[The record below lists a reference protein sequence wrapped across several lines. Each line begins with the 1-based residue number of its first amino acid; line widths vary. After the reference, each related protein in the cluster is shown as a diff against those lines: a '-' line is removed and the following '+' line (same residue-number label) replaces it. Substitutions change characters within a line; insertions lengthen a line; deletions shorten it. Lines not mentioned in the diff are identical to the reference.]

1 MVVTPI
7 DNLRNQ
13 LNRFYEIIDGNYRKL
28 SNPQIGRDA
37 AIQHQNWREAEAGFE
52 HRKDNRKPL
61 STKAAHLIDP
71 IDRRA
76 PTTGWHQFSTS
87 RMIPVS
93 QDSRYYARTSSPINS
108 RDCFAT
114 NVPTRFVTPSQER
127 FSDSRF
133 VKPSQERFS
142 DSRFVTPSQERFS
155 DSRFVTPSQERFS
168 DSRFVTPSH
177 KRFSDSRFVTPS
189 QEHISDSR
197 FVTPSQEH
205 ISDSRFLPSNS
216 AYHHAQRGH
225 TRKYYSSSGRLGGWR
240 SAKPPYND
248 AMMHHHPSSPR
259 IHQNSTRK
267 PDNYFRGAANPAYHR
282 IERKPLPAS
291 NVHRYSPHSANIGSL
306 GNGRDNYHGL
316 GAANYPLPSG
326 RHYRNNYEH
335 TSPRT
340 LRRSVNYE
348 NLRGLPMRMA

>member
-1 MVVTPI
+1 MFVMVVTPI
-7 DNLRNQ
+7 DKLRNQ
-13 LNRFYEIIDGNYRKL
+13 LNRFYEIIDGNHRK

-37 AIQHQNWREAEAGFE
+37 AIQHQNWRKAEAGFE

-61 STKAAHLIDP
+61 STEAAHLIDP

-76 PTTGWHQFSTS
+76 PTTGWHQSSTS
-87 RMIPVS
+87 RMIPVT
-93 QDSRYYARTSSPINS
+93 QDSRYYARMSSPINS
-108 RDCFAT
+108 KDFFAS
-114 NVPTRFVTPSQER
+114 NVPTRFFTPSQER

-133 VKPSQERFS
+133 F
-142 DSRFVTPSQERFS
+142 TPSQERFS

-168 DSRFVTPSH
+168 DSRS
-177 KRFSDSRFVTPS
+177 
-189 QEHISDSR
+189 
-197 FVTPSQEH
+197 
-205 ISDSRFLPSNS
+205 LPSNS

-225 TRKYYSSSGRLGGWR
+225 TRKHYSSSGRLGGWR

-348 NLRGLPMRMA
+348 NLRGLPMRTA